1 MSRDQKPTSRQD
13 RQVRKGSELDSVGA
27 QLAETGCWEPGRPRP
42 PICSNLRPKKGV
54 INSYFHP
61 LQPISKTSAPVT
73 PEKILAVL
81 ATNKRDL
88 GFGVQG
94 RKGGAASPRAPG
106 ASANQYRSGS
116 SGRFALPMT
125 HIPASGRAIPTH
137 PMVGRA
143 ER

>member
-81 ATNKRDL
+81 ATKKQDL
-88 GFGVQG
+88 GFGVQARKVG
-94 RKGGAASPRAPG
+94 RPRRGRRVHLQISTGAAHRDDSPYP
-106 ASANQYRSGS
+106 
-116 SGRFALPMT
+116 
-125 HIPASGRAIPTH
+125 
-137 PMVGRA
+137 
-143 ER
+143 